1 MAKKAVK
8 KASKPRLHHKLEQPV
23 HNVLGY
29 TVLLALAVVVFFI
42 VYGLQLSGS
51 Y

>member
-1 MAKKAVK
+1 MAKNTSK
-8 KASKPRLHHKLEQPV
+8 KGLHHKLEQPV

-29 TVLLALAVVVFFI
+29 TVLLVLAIVVYFI
-42 VYGLQLSGS
+42 VQGLNAYNVG